1 MMYQTI
7 VPMMPIPTKKI
18 KMVIKLEMCVTIVQ
32 KMQIQDSKILMEMV
46 SGTNVR
52 MTLIMMELL
61 IQMTTAQKYLM
72 LDKKMWMVMVME
84 MFVTTAQKYLML
96 DKKMW

>member
-7 VPMMPIPTKKI
+7 VPMMPTPTKKI

-61 IQMTTAQKYLM
+61 MQMTTAQKYLM
-72 LDKKMWMVMVME
+72 LDK
-84 MFVTTAQKYLML
+84 QDSDGDGLG
-96 DKKMW
+96 DKCEDDIDNDG